1 MFLMFSWATGF
12 WSIAIAADCPPPC
25 DERRFIS
32 DHCASPLT
40 SSGSLCHCPLHP
52 PTGTLSWKLCDK
64 GIDDLISWKMCFSEI
79 LAEKR
84 RGQPCN
90 SNWLQLIVL
99 FFVWYVEANNQIKY
113 WCAYIYCMCVYIYIR
128 LYWNKNIMVCKG
140 HCDMA
145 HDLTKLKCQGS
156 AFMLYLY
163 LGCPSMSQPTTGNS
177 HRTSCTLDTLRTGSS
192 NSGLGRCEMLRSAMI
207 RVAMRLLQSCENSEA
222 EPIFLTVVPSGKLT

>member
-1 MFLMFSWATGF
+1 MECLDIYPQCEG
-12 WSIAIAADCPPPC
+12 
-25 DERRFIS
+25 
-32 DHCASPLT
+32 
-40 SSGSLCHCPLHP
+40 
-52 PTGTLSWKLCDK
+52 KLCDK
-64 GIDDLISWKMCFSEI
+64 GIDDLIFWKMCFSEI

-113 WCAYIYCMCVYIYIR
+113 WCTYIYCIYVCIYIYIR
-128 LYWNKNIMVCKG
+128 LYWNKNIMICKG

-192 NSGLGRCEMLRSAMI
+192 NSGLGPCEMLRSAMI
-207 RVAMRLLQSCENSEA
+207 RVAMRLRLSLAKIQRLR
-222 EPIFLTVVPSGKLT
+222 PFF